1 MKAVKNSITCG
12 RTLGCFFFAI
22 MIIVPVTIFAADDL
36 AKILKDIDSSN
47 WQTRLAAVEKLG
59 DRKDEQSIELLMKV
73 AGMREEYWP
82 VKVKAILLLGE
93 SKDPKAVDL
102 LLSIFN
108 DTFQNWEC
116 PSIKSYTAIALGNFR
131 GNGKVVD
138 TLINGV
144 SDRELFTREASV
156 QSLGKIGDSRA
167 VPYLVNILDDRSI
180 AMKLSAIK
188 ALEGIGD
195 PRAIPYLQ
203 HVAEKETDSQIK
215 HEASDALKNFHP
227 AH

>member
-1 MKAVKNSITCG
+1 MKAVKNSISRG
-12 RTLGCFFFAI
+12 TLICLFFTI
-22 MIIVPVTIFAADDL
+22 LLIVPVTISAADDL
-36 AKILKDIDSSN
+36 ANILKEIDSSSS
-47 WQTRLAAVEKLG
+47 QTRLAAVEKLG
-59 DRKDEQSIELLMKV
+59 NRKDEQSIELLMKV

-82 VKVKAILLLGE
+82 VKIKAILLLGE

-116 PSIKSYTAIALGNFR
+116 PSIKSYTAIALGNFK
-131 GNGKVVD
+131 GNNKVVD
-138 TLINGV
+138 TLITGV

-156 QSLGKIGDSRA
+156 QSLGKIGDPRA
-167 VPYLVNILDDRSI
+167 VPYLLNILDDRSI
-180 AMKLSAIK
+180 AMKLSAIR

-195 PRAIPYLQ
+195 PRAIPYLKNM
-203 HVAEKETDSQIK
+203 AEKDTDAQIK
-215 HEASDALKNFHP
+215 HEASDVLKNFHP

>member
-1 MKAVKNSITCG
+1 MKAVKNRKTFG
-12 RTLGCFFFAI
+12 RTLICLFFSI
-22 MIIVPVTIFAADDL
+22 MIVIPVTVFAADDL
-36 AKILKDIDSSN
+36 ANIRKDLDSTN

-59 DRKDEQSIELLMKV
+59 NRKDEQSIELLMKV

-156 QSLGKIGDSRA
+156 QSLGKIGDPRA
-167 VPYLVNILDDRSI
+167 VPYLVNVLDDRSI
-180 AMKLSAIK
+180 AMRLSAIK

-203 HVAEKETDSQIK
+203 HIAEKETDAQIIN
-215 HEASDALKNFHP
+215 EASEALKNFHP